1 MKKCNAIVVLLL
13 GMNMPLMAQQATIT
27 GRVIHAENSNPLPA
41 AHISLQAATAGGVV
55 NVRHTVSS
63 TAGYYEF
70 TNVPYGRVVIET
82 SYVGFEPFR
91 MEMHV
96 DRQNVQ
102 VDMALKPRQAEL
114 GEVVVTSLRKTKP
127 LRESVLPF
135 AVVQSGEIE
144 ARPYPT
150 LSEMMNA
157 QPGINL
163 VRDGIW
169 ATSLN
174 IRGLGEN
181 RIIAM
186 VDGNRLETATDL
198 AAALSLID
206 PADVERVEVI
216 KGAASSLYGSGSLG
230 GVVNIIT
237 RKAGYADSFTL
248 KGNITSGWQSVN
260 AMHTGRLRLEAGSRK
275 WRASLSGNLRGADD
289 TRTPIGELPNS
300 QFHDRSLIADAGV
313 MLTDKL
319 ELSAGLQHMYA
330 GDVGIPGGLAFPAT
344 AEATYKRAIRDLCYF
359 QLTGTPG
366 RMLEN
371 WSVKAFYQDI
381 LRDVIVH
388 PNTPPVETPTRIT
401 TPLYFTPYGL
411 HRTRGISFQSQWA
424 PGGNH
429 SLVAGADLWSRHLFT
444 TRTKYIQIEMLDGEG
459 EVTAINQLERG
470 EIPIPESRFTSA
482 GVFFHDEISLQDRR
496 FRLQLGGRFDAIF
509 ISNEE
514 ARDPV
519 FLVMNGTLNETPPNQ
534 RITFPE
540 GKEKD
545 FSWSLNAG
553 MLVHVTGSSDLA
565 VSLARAY
572 RSASLEERFKYIDL
586 GSTVRV
592 GDPALEPETGWSADL
607 GWRTWTSSLE
617 LGFNAFLNRVN
628 GLITEMPGE
637 YIYNVY
643 TGSDTW
649 VTDTLPALVNTN
661 IDRGLL
667 TGFDLNW
674 KVMPASRFFAGGS
687 AGFVYARDL
696 DSGDALPLIPPFNG
710 NLFAGYR
717 IEKAGQVTV
726 KSEFAA
732 DQHRIADG
740 ERSTPGY
747 AVYHAYVQT
756 VPLELGPASL
766 RLYTGVENIT
776 DRAWRNH
783 LTSNRGTVDVEP
795 GRNFFIRLRIDF

>member
-1 MKKCNAIVVLLL
+1 MKKCNLLIFLLL
-13 GMNMPLMAQQATIT
+13 GMTMQLMAQQATIT

-41 AHISLQAATAGGVV
+41 AHVSLQGTAADGQVY
-55 NVRHTVSS
+55 VRQTVSS
-63 TAGYYEF
+63 SGGNFEF
-70 TNVPYGRVVIET
+70 ADIPYGTVVIEC
-82 SYVGFEPFR
+82 SYVGFEPLR
-91 MEMHV
+91 VEMMV
-96 DRQNVQ
+96 NRQNVW
-102 VDMALKPRQAEL
+102 VDMALKSRPAAL
-114 GEVVVTSLRKTKP
+114 GEVVVTSLRKRKP

-144 ARPYPT
+144 ALPYPT
-150 LSEMMNA
+150 LSEMMTA

-186 VDGNRLETATDL
+186 IDGNRLETATDL

-216 KGAASSLYGSGSLG
+216 KGAASALYGSGSLG

-237 RKAGYADSFTL
+237 RKAGYADAFTL
-248 KGNITSGWQSVN
+248 KGNMISGWNSVN

-289 TRTPIGELPNS
+289 TQTPLGELPNS
-300 QFHDRSLIADAGV
+300 QFHDRSLVADAGV

-319 ELSAGLQHMYA
+319 ELSAGLQHLYA
-330 GDVGIPGGLAFPAT
+330 GDVGVPGGLAFPAT
-344 AEATYKRAIRDLCYF
+344 AEATYKRAIRDLFYLE
-359 QLTGTPG
+359 LTGTPG
-366 RMLEN
+366 KVLEN
-371 WSVKAFYQDI
+371 WSVKAFSQDI
-381 LRDVIVH
+381 LRDVMVH
-388 PNTPPVETPTRIT
+388 PNSPPVVTPASIT

-411 HRTRGISFQSQWA
+411 HRTRGISFQSEWN

-444 TRTKYIQIEMLDGEG
+444 DRTKYIQIEKLDGEG
-459 EVTAINQLERG
+459 EVTAVNQMEKG
-470 EIPIPESRFTSA
+470 EVPIPESRFTSA
-482 GVFFHDEISLQDRR
+482 GVFFHDEISLRDQR
-496 FRLQLGGRFDAIF
+496 FRLQLGGRFDGIF

-514 ARDPV
+514 ARDPL

-545 FSWSLNAG
+545 LSWSLNAG
-553 MLVHVTGSSDLA
+553 MMVHVTTSSDLT

-586 GSTVRV
+586 GSMVRV

-667 TGFDLNW
+667 AGFDLSW
-674 KVMPASRFFAGGS
+674 KVMPGRRFFAGGS
-687 AGFVYARDL
+687 AGFVYARDM

-732 DQHRIADG
+732 DQNRIADG
-740 ERSTPGY
+740 ERATPGY
-747 AVYHAYVQT
+747 AIYHAYVQT
-756 VPLELGPASL
+756 VPLELGSVSL
-766 RLYTGVENIT
+766 RWYAGVENMT